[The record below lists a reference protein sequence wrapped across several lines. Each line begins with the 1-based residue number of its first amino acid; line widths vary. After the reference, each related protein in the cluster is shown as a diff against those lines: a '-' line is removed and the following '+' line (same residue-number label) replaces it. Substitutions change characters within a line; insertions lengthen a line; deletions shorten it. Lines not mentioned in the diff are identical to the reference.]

1 MAWEVVIPAQS
12 VPAASVIKDPNA
24 LANMKAQG
32 RVDGSGYMWVRTV
45 KDPTTG
51 VVRQQAAAGDPNVI
65 GEKAWEGGDVSSN
78 AGLLMADIPQP
89 STGDVGKQLGD
100 FTRQVETWIGTGY
113 LSANEGV
120 DLIKNLA
127 NKIAGKTSPDQKM
140 QSGASVV
147 NNLLALAPKV
157 RPGYEEAYGK
167 GVAAVLMGTG
177 VLERPQAPAQAPQP
191 QAGFMGGLGQNPVT
205 PAPSTAPIPT
215 QPETSGPSQPNAGGK
230 DFAMAVNR
238 GAGEVGRQFFGAD
251 SAFGKLGNA
260 AQGLSSNPALQQIQ
274 ALFGGGDNAPTNDE
288 EQS

>member
-1 MAWEVVIPAQS
+1 MAWEVVVPPQS
-12 VPAASVIKDPNA
+12 VQAESIIKDPNVIA
-24 LANMKAQG
+24 RLKAQG
-32 RVDGSGYMWVRTV
+32 RIDATGAMWVRTV

-51 VVRQQAAAGDPNVI
+51 VVRQQAAAGD
-65 GEKAWEGGDVSSN
+65 EKILGPGVWEGGDVSSN
-78 AGLLMADIPQP
+78 AGLLMADIPQS

-147 NNLLALAPKV
+147 NNLLALA
-157 RPGYEEAYGK
+157 
-167 GVAAVLMGTG
+167 
-177 VLERPQAPAQAPQP
+177 QAPQP
-191 QAGFMGGLGQNPVT
+191 QAGFMGGLGQNSVT

-230 DFAMAVNR
+230 DFAMAVNQ
-238 GAGEVGRQFFGAD
+238 GAGEVGRQFCGAD
-251 SAFGKLGNA
+251 SALGKLGNA
-260 AQGLSSNPALQQIQ
+260 ARGLSANPALQQIQ
-274 ALFGGGDNAPTNDE
+274 ALFGGGDDAPTNDE

>member
-1 MAWEVVIPAQS
+1 MAWEVVVPPQS
-12 VPAASVIKDPNA
+12 VQAESTIKDPNVIA
-24 LANMKAQG
+24 RLKAQG
-32 RVDGSGYMWVRTV
+32 RIDATGAMWVRTV

-51 VVRQQAAAGDPNVI
+51 VVRQQAAAGD
-65 GEKAWEGGDVSSN
+65 EKILGPGVWEGGDVSSN
-78 AGLLMADIPQP
+78 AGLLMADIPQS

-140 QSGASVV
+140 QSGTSIV

-157 RPGYEEAYGK
+157 RPGHEEAYAK
-167 GVAAVLMGTG
+167 GVTAILMGTG
-177 VLERPQAPAQAPQP
+177 VLERPQAPVQAPQP

-205 PAPSTAPIPT
+205 PTPSTAPIPT
-215 QPETSGPSQPNAGGK
+215 TPETSGPSPANDGGG
-230 DFAMAVNR
+230 DFATAVNQ

-260 AQGLSSNPALQQIQ
+260 ARGLSSAPMLQRLQE
-274 ALFGGGDNAPTNDE
+274 LFGGGDDAPTDDE